1 VSATYPDDLSTA
13 GIRLIATDLDGTLL
27 RRDQTVSDR
36 TRAALKAATA
46 AGLVVA
52 FVTGRP
58 PRWLD
63 DVIDETG
70 HVGVAVGANGAVLYD
85 MADQTLLSVHSLD
98 PDLMREIGDELRSQ
112 YPDVQFAVE
121 FANGYAAEPDYV
133 HDWQVNPRLDRHGRP
148 IPEPRMGTLHEIAA
162 EPGIKLLA
170 KDRSAHPDRFLASA
184 TDLIGERA
192 TITHSSSYGL
202 LEIAAAGVTKA
213 TGLAELAS
221 RHDIRREDILAVGDM
236 PNDIPM
242 LEWAGHS
249 FAVANGHAT
258 ARAAA
263 TVTVGRND
271 EDAVAELIER
281 VLA

>member
-1 VSATYPDDLSTA
+1 MTATETLSSA

-27 RRDQTVSDR
+27 RSDDTVSDR
-36 TRAALKAATA
+36 TRAALRDATA

-85 MADQTLLSVHSLD
+85 MADQTLLSVHALS
-98 PDLMREIGDELRSQ
+98 PELMVQIGTELRTQ
-112 YPDVQFAVE
+112 FPDVAFAVE
-121 FANGYAAEPDYV
+121 YPSGFAAEPGYV
-133 HDWQVNPRLDRHGRP
+133 HDWQVNPRRDRHGRP
-148 IPEPRMGTLHEIAA
+148 MPTPPMGALNDIAGEA
-162 EPGIKLLA
+162 GIKLLA
-170 KDRSAHPDRFLASA
+170 KDRSAQPDRFLAAA
-184 TDLIGERA
+184 TELLGDRA

-213 TGLAELAS
+213 TGLAELAA

-242 LEWAGHS
+242 LQWAGHS
-249 FAVANGHAT
+249 FAMANGHAS

-263 TVTVGRND
+263 AVTVGTND
-271 EDAVAELIER
+271 DDAVAELIER

>member
-1 VSATYPDDLSTA
+1 MPAEIADLSTA

-27 RRDQTVSDR
+27 RSDDTVSDR
-36 TRAALKAATA
+36 TRAALRDATA

-63 DVIDETG
+63 DVMDETG

-85 MADQTLLSVHSLD
+85 MADQSLLSVHSL
-98 PDLMREIGDELRSQ
+98 PPELMREIGDELRVQ
-112 YPDVQFAVE
+112 FPDVAFAVE
-121 FANGYAAEPDYV
+121 YPHGFAAEPGYV
-133 HDWQVNPRLDRHGRP
+133 HDWRVNPRLDRHGRP
-148 IPEPRMGTLHEIAA
+148 IPEPPMGTLADIASQ
-162 EPGIKLLA
+162 PGIKLLA
-170 KDRSAHPDRFLASA
+170 KDRSAQPDHFLVAA
-184 TDLIGERA
+184 TELLGERA

-213 TGLAELAS
+213 TGLAELAA

-249 FAVANGHAT
+249 FAVANGHAS

-263 TVTVGRND
+263 AVTVGRND
-271 EDAVAELIER
+271 DDAVAELIER